1 MLPQYAESGMDIC
14 PPPRNSRTFA
24 PNPDRSCPLPQSFP
38 RRLLAAAL
46 CATALI
52 APPALARAPR
62 AAPITVAPAQGDAKA
77 GFAAHAMVAAANPL
91 AVQTGLRIL
100 QQGGSAVDAA
110 VAVQAVLGLVEP
122 ESSGLGGGA
131 FMVFYD
137 AKTHHAIAYDGREVA
152 PAKAS
157 PRQFLGADGKP
168 LPFATAVVG
177 GIASGVPGAIA
188 MLELAQREHGRLP
201 WASLFGEA
209 RKLADDGFTV
219 TPKLARAILSNTPQA
234 QDEDAQAYFHK
245 PDGAPYQAGE
255 HIINK
260 PYAQTLDRIAA
271 QGAKGILTGPVAQH
285 IVARLSVG
293 SLPSTMTLADLAA
306 YRPRKTEALCLPYRV
321 HLVCTPQAP
330 AGGVAVQEAL
340 GLLSHTDI
348 AKRGPQD
355 PIAWLQIAEAS
366 RLAYADRDRYEGDP
380 AFVPFPQ
387 GLLAPDYIAER
398 ARLIGDQIL
407 PVTYGTPKGA
417 PRVGKDAT
425 REPGGTSHF
434 VIVDTAGNVVSMT
447 TTVENI
453 FGNGRMVDGFFLNN
467 QLTDFSFSP
476 TEADGAPAANALAP
490 GKRPRSSMA
499 PTIVL
504 SPSHTFELAVGSP
517 GGSSIIAYDI
527 KALVALLDWHM
538 KPQDAV
544 SLPNLVAHGDSFT
557 ADPFSTDIMVA
568 LAGKGLPLQ
577 TARGEN
583 SGLHAIVRRATG
595 YEGAADP
602 RREGVARGF

>member
-1 MLPQYAESGMDIC
+1 LPL
-14 PPPRNSRTFA
+14 TF
-24 PNPDRSCPLPQSFP
+24 S
-38 RRLLAAAL
+38 RRLIAAAL
-46 CATALI
+46 CASALI
-52 APPALARAPR
+52 APPALAKP
-62 AAPITVAPAQGDAKA
+62 APITIAPAQGDAKA
-77 GFAAHAMVAAANPL
+77 GFAAHAMIAAANPL

-122 ESSGLGGGA
+122 ESSGLGGGS
-131 FMVFYD
+131 FLVFYD
-137 AKTHHAIAYDGREVA
+137 AKTRKVTAYDGREVA
-152 PAKAS
+152 PKGAS
-157 PRQFLGADGKP
+157 PRQFLGEDGKP
-168 LPFATAVVG
+168 LPFGTAVVG

-188 MLELAQREHGRLP
+188 MLELAQKEHGRLP
-201 WASLFGEA
+201 WSSLFGEA
-209 RKLADDGFTV
+209 RKLADEGFLV
-219 TPKLARAILSNTPQA
+219 TPKLARAIVSAAPQA
-234 QDEDAQAYFHK
+234 KGEDAQAYFHK
-245 PDGAPYQAGE
+245 ADGTPYQAGE

-260 PYAQTLDRIAA
+260 PYAATLDRIVA
-271 QGAKGILTGPVAQH
+271 QGAKGILTGPVAEH
-285 IVARLSVG
+285 IIARLHAG

-306 YRPRKTEALCLPYRV
+306 YKPKKTEALCLPYRV

-348 AKRGPQD
+348 AKRGPND
-355 PIAWLQIAEAS
+355 PIAWLQIAQAQ

-380 AFVPFPQ
+380 AFVPFPK
-387 GLLAPDYIAER
+387 GLLAPDYLAER
-398 ARLIGDQIL
+398 AQLIGDQIL

-417 PRVGKDAT
+417 PKLGKDAT
-425 REPGGTSHF
+425 LEPGGTSHL
-434 VIVDTAGNVVSMT
+434 VIVDQAGNVVSMT
-447 TTVENI
+447 TTVESI

-476 TEADGAPAANALAP
+476 TESDGAPAANAVAP

-499 PTIVL
+499 PAIVL
-504 SPSHTFELAVGSP
+504 SPKRSFELAVGSP

-527 KALVALLDWHM
+527 KALVAMIDWKM

-544 SLPNLVAHGDSFT
+544 TLPNLVARGDTFT

-583 SGLHAIVRRATG
+583 SGLHAIVRRAKG